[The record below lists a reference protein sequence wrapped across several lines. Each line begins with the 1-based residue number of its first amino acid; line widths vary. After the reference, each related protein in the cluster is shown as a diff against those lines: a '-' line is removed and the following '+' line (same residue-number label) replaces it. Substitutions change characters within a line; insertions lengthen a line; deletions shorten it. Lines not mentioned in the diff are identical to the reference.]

1 MTTRE
6 QLGLNANWIPMDSS
20 KSGGSDEFLVKKV
33 NQLEEKVNGLELS
46 GFKSPEVDKSSGD
59 TTLHIS
65 VRKEDSK
72 AVVVFSLRYGN
83 EATKIAFSYKGKRY
97 TLIDTGEIKFEVPEI
112 LDTKLAEY
120 GVHCYFLSMTLDD
133 ILISGMNKLT
143 VSTVFKNTLNKSDTL
158 SSSKKSV
165 NLDLAI
171 KYLDYDT
178 TKAKVISRLVGAI
191 RYDNLNGSEAKSAID
206 LSPETN
212 TFIVNNRGSGYTPL
226 FLHPDYKSF
235 LIKDSGIEKISGS
248 PTIKTLQ
255 VLDIGEVISK
265 DEVEFT
271 WKSADEVLKDKLIPM
286 IIGNSDNA
294 SKGIRGDYGYYGD
307 KSGYPVVVFS
317 PNQRNC
323 ITYAY
328 KSDLSEWLGYFTE
341 SESGLFIKNAKSVP
355 NFYSSEYLVPFSQR
369 TDGYRS
375 EKEYPYIF
383 WLSRPKRRIEEL
395 GGRSN
400 YFYAYPYSSFS
411 MFSGGRLLFVGNWPP
426 EYRDK
431 VKDLTYRGHIGVTL
445 RDFDN
450 NKTVEVWTFSQLA
463 INSNSAYDANVG
475 ILSSLINSNTGE
487 FISANRDYEKW
498 KNNKCV
504 IHQTLQ
510 RVGEEIKVVNIEV
523 TTLDVFFKNF
533 IAKSEEW
540 KAKNPS
546 KVEVEGNSPKGNFLR
561 QWQWDEVVDHL

>member
-83 EATKIAFSYKGKRY
+83 EATKIAFLYKGKRY

-143 VSTVFKNTLNKSDTL
+143 VSTVFENTLNKSDML

-165 NLDLAI
+165 DLELAI
-171 KYLDYDT
+171 KHLDYDT
-178 TKAKVISRLVGAI
+178 TKTKVISKLVGSI
-191 RYDNLNGSEAKSAID
+191 RYDNLNRSEAKSAID

-271 WKSADEVLKDKLIPM
+271 WKSADEALKDKLIPM

-294 SKGIRGDYGYYGD
+294 RNGIRGDYGYYGD

-341 SESGLFIKNAKSVP
+341 NESGLFIKNAKSVP

-383 WLSRPKRRIEEL
+383 WLSRPKRRIEKL
-395 GGRSN
+395 DGRSN

-411 MFSGGRLLFVGNWPP
+411 MFSDGRLLFAGNWPP

-546 KVEVEGNSPKGNFLR
+546 KVEVEGSSPKGNFLR
-561 QWQWDEVVDHL
+561 QWQWDEVVDRL